1 MKKLMTLALLMTM
14 GVSFSSCTEV
24 LTCGDGTYLEDG
36 FCIAGVDPNQENNNQ
51 TNTGACSENNKAFEV
66 VNGEFL
72 NAPAEPW
79 FFIGGWMVND
89 PDSIWIRD
97 YDAIIFDVT
106 DAALNERAV
115 WDGAFW
121 QPKIYT
127 EAGYTYTVTFTL
139 RTDEV
144 NGRDVIVFLEDTDNN
159 YAKYF
164 EETVTLTQDY
174 QTYTYEYVALQNN
187 NDTKVGLFFANDV
200 GTVIIDSILIDRVPT
215 NGEPETCTLI
225 NLYEVVNG
233 EFLNAPAEPWF
244 FIGGWMVNDPDSIWI
259 RDYDAIIF
267 DVTDAALNERAVW
280 DGAFWQPKIYTEA
293 GYTYTVTFTLRTDE
307 VNGRDVIVFLED
319 TDNNYAKYFEETVTL
334 TQEYQTY
341 TYEYVALQNNNDTK
355 VGLFFANDVGTV
367 IIDSII
373 ITRVETK

>member
-1 MKKLMTLALLMTM
+1 MKKLVTLALLMTM

-200 GTVIIDSILIDRVPT
+200 GTVIIDSI
-215 NGEPETCTLI
+215 
-225 NLYEVVNG
+225 
-233 EFLNAPAEPWF
+233 
-244 FIGGWMVNDPDSIWI
+244 
-259 RDYDAIIF
+259 
-267 DVTDAALNERAVW
+267 
-280 DGAFWQPKIYTEA
+280 
-293 GYTYTVTFTLRTDE
+293 
-307 VNGRDVIVFLED
+307 
-319 TDNNYAKYFEETVTL
+319 
-334 TQEYQTY
+334 
-341 TYEYVALQNNNDTK
+341 
-355 VGLFFANDVGTV
+355 
-367 IIDSII
+367 I